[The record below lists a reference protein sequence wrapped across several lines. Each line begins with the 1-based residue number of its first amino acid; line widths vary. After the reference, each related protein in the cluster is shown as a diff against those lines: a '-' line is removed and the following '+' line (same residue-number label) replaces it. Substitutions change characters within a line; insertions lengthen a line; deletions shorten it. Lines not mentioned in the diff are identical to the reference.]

1 MSQRTDLDESNTAAL
16 LKGLAASCHDSIDF
30 IERSPYAHKMLM
42 AAVQSLKT
50 ICGYKANRADSH
62 SRR

>member
-16 LKGLAASCHDSIDF
+16 LKKLAASCHESINQ
-30 IERSPYAHKMLM
+30 IARSPYAHKMLM
-42 AAVQSLKT
+42 AADQSLKA
-50 ICGYKANRADSH
+50 ICGYKANRAGSH